1 MLGAMVRWVWKRSK
15 IAVGFTA
22 TTLAG
27 EAIIQW
33 FTANQHYIHQF
44 YTYLEGHAPAW
55 WSLIWQSI
63 KLALKL
69 NS

>member
-1 MLGAMVRWVWKRSK
+1 
-15 IAVGFTA
+15 VGFTA